1 MCDVCN
7 THKDTYTHTHAF
19 RDVAELLAL
28 LPAEIRGTVRVTW
41 RLEELRSR
49 LVQRPVVSQRK
60 SKPMTRKEERRTK
73 KKSKKP
79 NRKKKK

>member
-1 MCDVCN
+1 MQH
-7 THKDTYTHTHAF
+7 TQRHIHAYTHAF

-41 RLEELRSR
+41 RLEELWSW

-60 SKPMTRKEERRTK
+60 SKPVTRKEERRTK
-73 KKSKKP
+73 KKEQKTKQGKK
-79 NRKKKK
+79 